1 MKIALKVL
9 QNIVATS
16 EDIASKTLS
25 LKVTPQMLK
34 EELSAAMNVFI
45 IVNIVTEGWQ
55 CMLLSAL

>member
-34 EELSAAMNVFI
+34 EEPSAAMNVFI
-45 IVNIVTEGWQ
+45 IVNIVTEG
-55 CMLLSAL
+55 

>member
-45 IVNIVTEGWQ
+45 IVNIVTEG
-55 CMLLSAL
+55 